1 MAVTKKAFKRTKI
14 KKMSQ
19 EYTNTARTTADSSKE
34 GRLKV
39 DAVGGKAKKKKK
51 HYLMSEIK
59 KYYAK

>member
-1 MAVTKKAFKRTKI
+1 
-14 KKMSQ
+14 MSQ
-19 EYTNTARTTADSSKE
+19 EYTNTAMTTADSSKE